1 MIPHRR
7 SSLSMWVANRLAKTR
22 LTFSREEAMREAG
35 ISHGAFLDAAERLQ
49 KRGHLVSPRR
59 GFYVIVPPRFL
70 SWGAP
75 PADWYI
81 NELMQFERCPYYV
94 GLIKAGEFYGATH
107 QAVMEFQVVTDKRL
121 PMLRVGR
128 SRIVFYHRKNMAAV
142 QRGIVDRK
150 ADNGFIKLS
159 SVELTALD
167 ILRYPHGVAGLA
179 NIATVLTDIGGQLDG
194 GKLASLSQ
202 AYERSVVQ
210 RLGYL
215 LDKLGFTGPAEA
227 LNHSLSRRTPT
238 WVELSPIRK
247 VFSDLAPE
255 PKERSRKWHVVMR
268 RMPEPDW

>member
-7 SSLSMWVANRLAKTR
+7 SSLSTWVADRLAKTR

-35 ISHGAFLDAAERLQ
+35 MGHGAFLDAAERLQ

-128 SRIVFYHRKNMAAV
+128 SRIVFYHRKDMAAV
-142 QRGIVDRK
+142 QGGIVDRK

-167 ILRYPHGVAGLA
+167 ILRYPHGAAGLD
-179 NIATVLTDIGGQLDG
+179 NIATVLTDIGDQIDG
-194 GKLASLSQ
+194 EKLASLSV

-210 RLGYL
+210 RLGYML
-215 LDKLGFTGPAEA
+215 EKFGVADRAAA
-227 LNHSLSRRTPT
+227 LNDVLCSRAPSWTELDP
-238 WVELSPIRK
+238 VEADGSEFMPPPRQR
-247 VFSDLAPE
+247 D
-255 PKERSRKWHVVMR
+255 RKWHVVMR